1 MLWFCK
7 ERICK
12 EAHVMCSFTRNWG
25 RPTPG
30 RQNRPLPSSQSH
42 TQILTVSPASFFV
55 PQTRSPRSL
64 KQWPENV
71 LNKRSP
77 QKVEGF
83 EISRASASRGR
94 PLLVFT
100 GLSPWA
106 AGVLRATEVVFVSA
120 LLQTFHWK
128 YSLGRPH
135 MRLSFESTFFSS
147 LFSTTEQVSTSNR
160 STETVSLKEVVEILE
175 CFFAYFVESAIRIFP
190 MKSWLLKPLSII
202 NNDS

>member
-12 EAHVMCSFTRNWG
+12 EAHVTCSFTRNWG

-71 LNKRSP
+71 LNKRPP

-128 YSLGRPH
+128 YSLGRLH
-135 MRLSFESTFFSS
+135 MRLSFESTFFSFQHHWTGIYLKLFNWDS
-147 LFSTTEQVSTSNR
+147 LTKGSRGNPGVFFCLLCRKCNTYFSHEIMTSETT
-160 STETVSLKEVVEILE
+160 
-175 CFFAYFVESAIRIFP
+175 
-190 MKSWLLKPLSII
+190 
-202 NNDS
+202 